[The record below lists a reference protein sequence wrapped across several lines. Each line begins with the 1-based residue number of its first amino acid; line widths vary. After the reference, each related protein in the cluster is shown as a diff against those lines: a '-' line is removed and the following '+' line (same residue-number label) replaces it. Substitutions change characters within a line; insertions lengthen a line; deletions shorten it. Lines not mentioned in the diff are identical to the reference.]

1 MLSRL
6 LAGVFLP
13 LALAIAVPAYA
24 QEAAAPQEERAP
36 AEPAQSSIDTPSDNA
51 EPAASTP
58 VASAPGQGIET
69 AAKQMI
75 LIDADTDT
83 ILASKDADSRM
94 FPSSMTKLMTQYVVF
109 QRLKEG
115 SIKLTDTFTV
125 SEKAWRIQGSKM
137 FVPIGGE
144 IPLEDLIR
152 GIAIQSGN
160 DACIV
165 VAEGL
170 AGSEEQFATVM
181 NDTAKKLGMNSSH
194 FMNAS
199 GWPDENHYTT
209 AHDLATLGER
219 IINDFPEYHH
229 YSAER
234 EFTYNNIRQAN
245 RNPLLGRTDLGVD
258 GLKTGHT
265 EIAGYGIVLSAV
277 EPGTNRRLILVVNG
291 LGSEK
296 ARAEEGAKLL
306 TYGFK
311 QFDNMTLV
319 KANTPVTQAPVWLGK
334 EKAVALGTP
343 ADAIVTLPRIGR
355 EHVAFK
361 AIYDAPL
368 NAPVEAGKEVGKL
381 EVTLP
386 NGEKKAYPLVT
397 LAAVEKKSAFAR
409 IPAVI
414 GHWLGF

>member
-1 MLSRL
+1 MSLRL
-6 LAGVFLP
+6 LVSALLSLH
-13 LALAIAVPAYA
+13 LALASPALA
-24 QEAAAPQEERAP
+24 QEEA
-36 AEPAQSSIDTPSDNA
+36 SGNA
-51 EPAASTP
+51 D
-58 VASAPGQGIET
+58 GIET

-75 LIDADTDT
+75 LIDAGTDT
-83 ILASKDADSRM
+83 ILATKDAESRM
-94 FPSSMTKLMTQYVVF
+94 YPSSMTKLMTQYVIF
-109 QRLKEG
+109 ERLKEG
-115 SIKLTDTFTV
+115 SLKLTDTFTV

-137 FVPIGGE
+137 FVPIGGD

-165 VAEGL
+165 VAEGI
-170 AGSEEQFATVM
+170 AGSEEQFAKIM
-181 NDTAKKLGMNSSH
+181 NDTAKKIGMNNTH

-209 AHDLATLGER
+209 AHDLAILGER
-219 IINDFPEYHH
+219 IILDFPEYHH
-229 YSAER
+229 YSTER

-277 EPGTNRRLILVVNG
+277 EPGTDRRLILVING
-291 LGSEK
+291 LDSEK

-311 QFDNMTLV
+311 QFEKKTV
-319 KANTPVTQAPVWLGK
+319 ASANVPVARASVWLGK
-334 EKAVALGTP
+334 QADVALGLKE
-343 ADAIVTLPRIGR
+343 DVVLTLPRLGR
-355 EHVAFK
+355 EKMSYK
-361 AIYDAPL
+361 AVYDSPL
-368 NAPVEAGKEVGKL
+368 NAPVAAGAEVGSF

-386 NGEKKAYPLVT
+386 NGEKKTYPLVT
-397 LAAVEKKSAFAR
+397 LAEVGKKGAFAR
-409 IPAVI
+409 MPAVI

>member
-1 MLSRL
+1 MLLRRWLMVVSVL
-6 LAGVFLP
+6 CGA
-13 LALAIAVPAYA
+13 ALAIPAFA
-24 QEAAAPQEERAP
+24 QEAEEVAP
-36 AEPAQSSIDTPSDNA
+36 ATETAATA
-51 EPAASTP
+51 EAPAAEAATST
-58 VASAPGQGIET
+58 SGQSIET

-75 LIDADTDT
+75 MIDIDTDT
-83 ILASKDADSRM
+83 ILASKEADTRM
-94 FPSSMTKLMTQYVVF
+94 YPSSMTKLMTQYVLYD
-109 QRLKEG
+109 RLKEG
-115 SIKLTDTFTV
+115 SVKLTDTFTV
-125 SEKAWRIQGSKM
+125 SEKAWRMQGSKM
-137 FVPIGGE
+137 FVPIGGQ
-144 IPLEDLIR
+144 IPLEDLLR

-165 VAEGL
+165 VAEGI
-170 AGSEEQFATVM
+170 AGSEEQFATIM
-181 NDTAKKLGMNSSH
+181 NDTAKRIGMTSTH

-209 AHDLATLGER
+209 AHDLAILGER

-277 EPGTNRRLILVVNG
+277 EPGTERRLVLVING
-291 LGSEK
+291 LDSEK

-311 QFDNMTLV
+311 QFDKKTIV
-319 KANTPVTQAPVWLGK
+319 TANTPIATTPVWLGK
-334 EKAVALGTP
+334 SKDVALGVKEDVV
-343 ADAIVTLPRIGR
+343 ATLPRIGR
-355 EHVAFK
+355 ENMQYVAQ
-361 AIYDAPL
+361 YDTPL
-368 NAPVEAGKEVGKL
+368 NAPVAAGTEVGELK
-381 EVTLP
+381 VTLP
-386 NGEKKAYPLVT
+386 NGAVKSYPLVT
-397 LAAVEKKSAFAR
+397 LAAVEKKGAFAR